1 LEGGGGGR
9 GGCVTVSV
17 RPPIV
22 NVPTRSTEPE
32 LRDAAKVTVPFPVPF
47 EPPLFVS
54 HETLLAAVQLQFD
67 PVVTVVVKVSPVAA
81 RVRDAGETLYV
92 HEAGAPPSWVTVT
105 VRPATVRVPVRSPG
119 AVLAVTPNV
128 TVPLPVPLEP
138 PLIVSQDA
146 LLVAVH
152 PHPPPVVT
160 VVVDEPGQESSD
172 RAVGDT
178 P

>member
-1 LEGGGGGR
+1 
-9 GGCVTVSV
+9 
-17 RPPIV
+17 
-22 NVPTRSTEPE
+22 
-32 LRDAAKVTVPFPVPF
+32 
-47 EPPLFVS
+47 
-54 HETLLAAVQLQFD
+54 
-67 PVVTVVVKVSPVAA
+67 
-81 RVRDAGETLYV
+81 V
-92 HEAGAPPSWVTVT
+92 HEPGAPPSWITVT
-105 VRPATVRVPVRSPG
+105 VWPATVRVPVRSPG

-172 RAVGDT
+172 REVGET
-178 P
+178 L